1 MLPPLPCRDPSPCCV
16 PGAALSPADR
26 ALRAA
31 EAVATSAADGAA
43 RLDRH
48 GAFPAGEVEALREA
62 DLLRAPLPL
71 AEGGAGLCEPE
82 AVDSLRA
89 VLTAIGRGSLPLGRL
104 YEGHVNALAL
114 VLRYGGETCADLL
127 ADARDGHL
135 FAVWN
140 TEPDPG
146 GLELDGEGLTGA
158 KSLASGAG
166 FVTRALVTAKRSD
179 GERGMLVVALEP
191 GRGADLSSW
200 RAQGMRAS
208 ATGTLD
214 FTGLPASC
222 SIAIGEAGDYWR
234 QPFFSAGAWRFLAVQ
249 LGGIEAVVEAHRAH
263 LRATKRGDDPHQRAR
278 LGLAA
283 QAAETA
289 RLFVTEAARIAAAEA
304 GSPDAVV
311 AYVGLARGAVERA
324 GLDVI
329 ELAQRSIGLQGFM
342 EAHPL
347 ERLTRDLATY
357 LRQPGPDGAL
367 VGAAGYVLQAEV
379 PVSQLWPRDDHKP
392 G

>member
-1 MLPPLPCRDPSPCCV
+1 V
-16 PGAALSPADR
+16 TAADR
-26 ALRAA
+26 AAQAA
-31 EAVATSAADGAA
+31 GAVARSVAEGA
-43 RLDRH
+43 RGLDHH
-48 GAFPAGEVEALREA
+48 GAFPAAEVTALREA
-62 DLLRAPLPL
+62 GLLRAPLPL
-71 AEGGAGLCEPE
+71 IEGGAGLCEPE
-82 AVDSLRA
+82 AVDGLRA

-114 VLRYGGETCADLL
+114 VLRYGGEACADLL
-127 ADARDGHL
+127 AEARDGHL

-146 GLELDGEGLTGA
+146 GLALDGERLTGA

-166 FVTRALVTAKRSD
+166 FVTRALVTAKRPD

-191 GRGADLSSW
+191 GRGADISSW

-214 FTGLPASC
+214 FTGLPASAATPVGT
-222 SIAIGEAGDYWR
+222 SGDYER

-249 LGGIEAVVEAHRAH
+249 LGGIEAVVEVHRAH
-263 LRATKRGDDPHQRAR
+263 LRATNRGDDPHQRAR
-278 LGLAA
+278 LGQAA
-283 QAAETA
+283 QAVETA
-289 RLFVTEAARIAAAEA
+289 RLFVTEVARIAVAEA

-329 ELAQRSIGLQGFM
+329 ELAQRSIGLQGFL

-357 LRQPGPDGAL
+357 LRQPGPDRAL
-367 VGAAGYVLQAEV
+367 VGAAGYVLRTEK
-379 PVSQLWPRDDHKP
+379 PMHRLWPPGDDKP
-392 G
+392 AQ

>member
-1 MLPPLPCRDPSPCCV
+1 
-16 PGAALSPADR
+16 
-26 ALRAA
+26 
-31 EAVATSAADGAA
+31 
-43 RLDRH
+43 
-48 GAFPAGEVEALREA
+48 
-62 DLLRAPLPL
+62 
-71 AEGGAGLCEPE
+71 
-82 AVDSLRA
+82 
-89 VLTAIGRGSLPLGRL
+89 
-104 YEGHVNALAL
+104 
-114 VLRYGGETCADLL
+114 
-127 ADARDGHL
+127 
-135 FAVWN
+135 
-140 TEPDPG
+140 
-146 GLELDGEGLTGA
+146 
-158 KSLASGAG
+158 
-166 FVTRALVTAKRSD
+166 
-179 GERGMLVVALEP
+179 MLVVALEP
-191 GRGADLSSW
+191 GRGADISSW

-214 FTGLPASC
+214 FTGLPAS
-222 SIAIGEAGDYWR
+222 AATPVGTPGDYER

-249 LGGIEAVVEAHRAH
+249 LGGIEAVVEAHRGH
-263 LRATKRGDDPHQRAR
+263 LRATNRGDDPHQRAR
-278 LGLAA
+278 LGQAA

-367 VGAAGYVLQAEV
+367 VGAAGYVLQTDE
-379 PVSQLWPRDDHKP
+379 PIHRLWPRGNDKP
-392 G
+392 AQ